1 MLVLPSEN
9 EGLIFGSGGERFCF
23 HSPAEGLGHGSVEV
37 GDELLDFG
45 AQRFLAVEIPAAEEL
60 SHQDGEPDFDLVEP
74 RSVSGREVEG
84 NAMVGLAQEG
94 GAGDLG
100 SKHAGLTLDAEL
112 VLEPAVA
119 RDEPETASERWIL
132 RLSQTIS
139 HRMLGAALLSKRR
152 RKRAKSFSV
161 RVMPITPSI
170 LPVATSKA
178 AIRV

>member
-1 MLVLPSEN
+1 MMDS
-9 EGLIFGSGGERFCF
+9 FGSAGERFCF
-23 HSPAEGLGHGSVEV
+23 HGPAEGFGHGSVEV
-37 GDELLDFG
+37 GDELFDFG
-45 AQRFLAVEIPAAEEL
+45 AQCVLAGEIAAAEEL

-74 RSVSGREVEG
+74 RGVSGREVEG
-84 NAMVGLAQEG
+84 DAMLGLTQEG
-94 GAGDLG
+94 GTGDLG
-100 SKHAGLTLDAEL
+100 SEHAGLTLDAEL

-119 RDEPETASERWIL
+119 SHEADDASEKWIL

-139 HRMLGAALLSKRR
+139 HRTSGAALVSKLR

-161 RVMPITPSI
+161 RVLPITPST